1 MYVGTVYLQHM
12 QIIDTEQYKE
22 RLDEELSVITKQLQ
36 TLGIHN
42 PKVPSDWIAIPQG
55 GVPQEAD
62 ENLSAD
68 IAEDW
73 METNAILATLETEY
87 NNIVLALKKIDNES
101 YGVCE
106 ICKMEIEEERLNA
119 DPSARTCME
128 HLGEEEDILK

>member
-1 MYVGTVYLQHM
+1 M

-22 RLDEELSVITKQLQ
+22 RLDEELLVITKQLQ

-42 PKVPSDWIAIPQG
+42 PKVQSDWIAIPQG
-55 GVPQEAD
+55 GAPLEAD
-62 ENLSAD
+62 ESLTAD

-73 METNAILATLETEY
+73 METNAILTTLETEY
-87 NNIVLALKKIDNES
+87 NNIVLALSKIEKGT

-106 ICKMEIEEERLNA
+106 ICEEEIEEERLNA
-119 DPSARTCME
+119 DTSARTCME

>member
-1 MYVGTVYLQHM
+1 M
-12 QIIDTEQYKE
+12 QIIDTEHYKE
-22 RLDEELSVITKQLQ
+22 RLDEELLIITKQLQ
-36 TLGIHN
+36 SLGIHN

-55 GVPQEAD
+55 GAVQEAD

-87 NNIVLALKKIDNES
+87 NNIVLALSKIEMGT
-101 YGVCE
+101 YGICE
-106 ICKMEIEEERLNA
+106 INGETIEEERLNA